1 MMDRSRIIARLADT
15 ITDLDDGRSKT
26 DDAAAIANVPSDL
39 AKLPMEI
46 EQSAV
51 WAERVPA

>member
-15 ITDLDDGRSKT
+15 ITDLDDARSKT

-39 AKLPMEI
+39 AKLRMEI
-46 EQSAV
+46 ERSAV